1 MPPRL
6 KKVIDKSIAA
16 TLQMQRWEKEM
27 PVDKGGWRYINDFD
41 QSDSD
46 LSVTGWHLMFLRS
59 ARNAGFEVPDKTIA
73 DAVAYVRR
81 TFSRKYERSSTPSTG
96 ATFARVL

>member
-1 MPPRL
+1 
-6 KKVIDKSIAA
+6 
-16 TLQMQRWEKEM
+16 MQRWEKDTPE
-27 PVDKGGWRYINDFD
+27 DEGGWRYINDYD

-59 ARNAGFEVPDKTIA
+59 ARTRGFTSDRAIT

-81 TFSRKYERSSTPSTG
+81 TFSRIRN
-96 ATFARVL
+96 V